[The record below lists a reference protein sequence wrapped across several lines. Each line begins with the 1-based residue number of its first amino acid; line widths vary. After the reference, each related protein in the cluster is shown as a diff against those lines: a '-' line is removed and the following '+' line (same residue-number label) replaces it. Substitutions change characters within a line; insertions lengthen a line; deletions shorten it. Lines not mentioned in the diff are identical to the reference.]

1 MRTEPELLA
10 LNLAERMQVILE
22 NYPTGVVFSTSFGQE
37 DQVLTDFIFRNNLP
51 ISIFTL
57 DTGRLF
63 SETYEV
69 MDKTRAKYQKPIQ
82 VFFPDTQQVET
93 LVTDKGFH
101 SFYESVENR
110 KECCRIRKIV
120 PLKRAL
126 ANQQVWITGL
136 RAEQSENRQQMTM
149 WERDE
154 SNQIFK
160 FNPLID
166 WTLQDIEAYLEEN
179 KVPQNTL
186 HKKGYISIGCSP
198 CTRVIEPGEHP
209 RAGRWWW
216 EESKKECGLHS
227 A

>member
-63 SETYEV
+63 YETYEV
-69 MDKTRAKYQKPIQ
+69 IDKTRAKYQKPIQ

-101 SFYESVENR
+101 SFYESVDNR

-198 CTRVIEPGEHP
+198 CTRAIEPGEHP

>member
-69 MDKTRAKYQKPIQ
+69 IDKTRAKYQKPIQ

-198 CTRVIEPGEHP
+198 CTRAIEPGEHP

>member
-1 MRTEPELLA
+1 
-10 LNLAERMQVILE
+10 
-22 NYPTGVVFSTSFGQE
+22 
-37 DQVLTDFIFRNNLP
+37 
-51 ISIFTL
+51 
-57 DTGRLF
+57 
-63 SETYEV
+63 
-69 MDKTRAKYQKPIQ
+69 
-82 VFFPDTQQVET
+82 
-93 LVTDKGFH
+93 
-101 SFYESVENR
+101 
-110 KECCRIRKIV
+110 
-120 PLKRAL
+120 
-126 ANQQVWITGL
+126 
-136 RAEQSENRQQMTM
+136 MTM

-198 CTRVIEPGEHP
+198 CTRAIEPGEHP